1 LEANWTS
8 TWGVGKA
15 GVGVGSFRDVMN
27 LSLKKSSIVC
37 LKFSLINFSFSSIN
51 NFFFKMPAKPFAC
64 LKVRFRRHIFSRTV
78 IRTNTF

>member
-1 LEANWTS
+1 
-8 TWGVGKA
+8 VGKA

-51 NFFFKMPAKPFAC
+51 NFVSKCRQNP
-64 LKVRFRRHIFSRTV
+64 LLV
-78 IRTNTF
+78 